1 MIWNKL
7 VYEVEK
13 KIHKAIESLSIQFS
27 SSDIACILKEREN
40 FRIANFHPLQIL
52 RIQGLTNIT
61 YNFPTN
67 ETPEL
72 FYCISKRRGAG
83 GKKMAFDEGWR
94 RRVDF
99 VTCSR
104 MIRFGSA
111 IRNCIVGAA
120 RRRKLRNELF
130 QGL

>member
-1 MIWNKL
+1 MKL
-7 VYEVEK
+7 KKRFTKQSNRYRYNFPLQTSHAFSKKEK
-13 KIHKAIESLSIQFS
+13 IFASPIF
-27 SSDIACILKEREN
+27 IL
-40 FRIANFHPLQIL
+40 LQIL

-104 MIRFGSA
+104 MIRFDSA
-111 IRNCIVGAA
+111 IRNCIVEAA